1 MKQFKDYIVEYEI
14 HHDGHGNYRD
24 DEGNTWTSRTGGAHR
39 SSFGRRHTITSHE
52 PDHPHA
58 VHINGK
64 KWKSFG
70 SRSHAQNVANKIK
83 GATVHREEVELDEA
97 VDPSEIAGN
106 PKMYSVDDVKKAY
119 YHKKASASDKESLA
133 RHLDRYHGAKE
144 WRKPV
149 KEDAEQIDEISD
161 KTLMSYAQK
170 VHDDS
175 LKHDKDPSKRSAA
188 KRNKSVMGF
197 SRAINKLESRPHK
210 ESTDMC
216 NVCGQTPC
224 NCTHISESYEQAEE
238 HKNKASKA
246 LETSD
251 MESYHHHMSQHHEH
265 MGQWHESKGRH
276 SAADREYAK
285 AEEHHEKGIN
295 ASKSTSRSVKSTN
308 EEAQI
313 NELSS
318 ELLARYKEKAG
329 AAATA
334 ADKAKK
340 YDLGHKRFKGILKA
354 TFKQFAN
361 DAKK

>member
-1 MKQFKDYIVEYEI
+1 MKTFKDYIVEYEI

-24 DEGNTWTSRTGGAHR
+24 DEGNTWTNKTGSAHR

-70 SRSHAQNVANKIK
+70 SRRHAQNVANKIK

-97 VDPSEIAGN
+97 VNPSEIAGN
-106 PKMYSVDDVKKAY
+106 PKMYSADDVKKAY

-170 VHDDS
+170 VHDDT

-188 KRNKSVMGF
+188 KRSKSVMGF

-224 NCTHISESYEQAEE
+224 NCTHISEENEHYEKAQE
-238 HKNKASKA
+238 HLSKA
-246 LETSD
+246 NDAEREGRTKD
-251 MESYHHHMSQHHEH
+251 FHAHMANHHDAMSE
-265 MGQWHESKGRH
+265 WHDSKGR
-276 SAADREYAK
+276 SASADRHAEK
-285 AEEHHEKGIN
+285 AEYHHEK
-295 ASKSTSRSVKSTN
+295 SLTVK
-308 EEAQI
+308 EEKL

-318 ELLARYKEKAG
+318 DLLARYKEKAG
-329 AAATA
+329 MAAQA

-340 YDLGHKRFKGILKA
+340 YDLGHKRFKGIMKA

>member
-1 MKQFKDYIVEYEI
+1 MKQFKEYLVEYEI

-97 VDPSEIAGN
+97 LNPSEIAGN
-106 PKMYSVDDVKKAY
+106 AKMYSVDDVKKAY

-161 KTLMSYAQK
+161 KTLMNYAQK

-188 KRNKSVMGF
+188 KRSKSVMGF

-210 ESTDMC
+210 EEVEVC
-216 NVCGQTPC
+216 NVCGKNPC
-224 NCTHISESYEQAEE
+224 CCDDSHGFVQEE
-238 HKNKASKA
+238 
-246 LETSD
+246 
-251 MESYHHHMSQHHEH
+251 
-265 MGQWHESKGRH
+265 
-276 SAADREYAK
+276 
-285 AEEHHEKGIN
+285 
-295 ASKSTSRSVKSTN
+295 
-308 EEAQI
+308 QI

-318 ELLARYKEKAG
+318 GLLQRYK
-329 AAATA
+329 
-334 ADKAKK
+334 DKARKSIDKLSSEGKHKK
-340 YDLGHKRFKGILKA
+340 ANDRLMAHMKA
-354 TFKQFAN
+354 TGKQIEKTTA
-361 DAKK
+361 DIRKALGK